1 MDRSRLCAGCMEDSG
16 GAAVCPHGG
25 WRRDS
30 EQESLQY
37 LRPGTVLQ
45 DQYVIGRALGQAGS
59 SVTYLAWDQTLNC
72 KVELKEFFPEGVAA
86 RLPDAAVAPR
96 TGQEQV
102 YRQNL
107 EEFLREDPA
116 ALAALTSFRA
126 NGSAYLVMENV
137 KELAIESPIGSGR
150 VPVIEATG
158 VTSHPGLSGAGG
170 GGFSLMTPP
179 VQQPA
184 PSRPR
189 LKWAAA
195 FFALLLAAGVAIE
208 QRQRTERE
216 AQQERQRQREIDA
229 RKERE
234 LQRERDVA

>member
-1 MDRSRLCAGCMEDSG
+1 MDRSRLCSGCMEDSG
-16 GAAVCPHGG
+16 GAAVCPHCG

-30 EQESLQY
+30 ERESSPSLP
-37 LRPGTVLQ
+37 PGTVLR

-59 SVTYLAWDQTLNC
+59 SVTYLAWDQALNC

-86 RLPDAAVAPR
+86 RLPDAGVAAR
-96 TGQEQV
+96 SGQEHA

-150 VPVIEATG
+150 APVMEASG
-158 VTSHPGLSGAGG
+158 VTSRP
-170 GGFSLMTPP
+170 FSLTPP
-179 VQQPA
+179 PAQQQA
-184 PSRPR
+184 PSRPW

-195 FFALLLAAGVAIE
+195 FFALLLAGGVAIE
-208 QRQRTERE
+208 QQQRRERGS
-216 AQQERQRQREIDA
+216 QQERGRPRQTKRGREGSCNPRGGA
-229 RKERE
+229 RRRKKRS
-234 LQRERDVA
+234 R